1 VARHIVEMT
10 GAESQ
15 IELVED
21 PTQGMIPASVDKLRR
36 VLGYEPEKGEFLT
49 GLIRR
54 ALGELEVDL

>member
-1 VARHIVEMT
+1 MT

-54 ALGELEVDL
+54 ALGELEVNK